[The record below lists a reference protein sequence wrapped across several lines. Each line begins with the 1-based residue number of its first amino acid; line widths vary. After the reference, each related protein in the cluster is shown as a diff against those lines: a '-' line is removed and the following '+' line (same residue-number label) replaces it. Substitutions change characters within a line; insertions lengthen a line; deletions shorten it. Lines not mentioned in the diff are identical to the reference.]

1 MFIDGTYEFAKCV
14 QGAELN
20 KRGHM
25 SYELVNL
32 LPMAKR
38 APMTKLTY
46 TVHYTTQ
53 NGIMLS
59 PNPVISTSVF
69 FSR

>member
-14 QGAELN
+14 QSAERN
-20 KRGHM
+20 KGGHM

-38 APMTKLTY
+38 APMTK
-46 TVHYTTQ
+46 
-53 NGIMLS
+53 
-59 PNPVISTSVF
+59 
-69 FSR
+69 